1 MNPNTLMSRLP
12 DILSSS
18 PSLPSM
24 LKVSDNPGPIG
35 TSTGNATPA
44 SSAYPGVSTKSRTL
58 LGFRLL
64 SLLLISRE
72 TDPVISRPLG
82 NTPRSGA
89 PRLALIA
96 VYLVGV
102 GAVSLTISLTINM
115 ASEILPK
122 LTPSPPPIEAV
133 SISAPMVRKSTSVSV
148 SVVGSVSPS
157 PGSVTAKVPV
167 AFWKV
172 NWPARVTS
180 PNNVAST
187 TPQTMN

>member
-1 MNPNTLMSRLP
+1 
-12 DILSSS
+12 
-18 PSLPSM
+18 M
-24 LKVSDNPGPIG
+24 LKVSDDPGPIG

-72 TDPVISRPLG
+72 TDPVIVRPSG
-82 NTPRSGA
+82 NTPRSGG
-89 PRLALIA
+89 PKLALIA
-96 VYLVGV
+96 VYLVGA
-102 GAVSLTISLTINM
+102 GAVSLTINM
-115 ASEILPK
+115 ASEILSK

-133 SISAPMVRKSTSVSV
+133 STSAPMVRKSTSVSV

-187 TPQTMN
+187 SPQTMN